1 MNDRTRA
8 ILADAHTLVRDQL
21 AEASRQVLDERMA
34 ALATLLD
41 EQDAEALDESRASA
55 QRELAE
61 RLNQIA
67 RRIQASEDET
77 QWARALVDA
86 TDPFCDRALVF
97 TVSGGILHLAASRN
111 VDVTELGSV
120 PLRSAPALSAAED
133 SRETVIAL
141 RTAGE
146 LSEPIAGLVGQSD
159 GEKFYIF
166 PISARGSVTALLYA
180 DRAGGV
186 VESNALELVASL
198 AGAAIK
204 ERPAA
209 KAQAA
214 AAAASHS
221 DGLVTIGAGPVLPA
235 SSWSA
240 LSQADRELHLKAQR
254 FARVQVAEIRLY
266 KSEEVKNGRAAR
278 GLYTSLRLEI
288 DSARE
293 VFRRDYLGTSGTMVD
308 YLHLELLRTLA
319 NNDEQLLG
327 SEYPGPLA

>member
-41 EQDAEALDESRASA
+41 EQDAEALDEGRASA

-61 RLNQIA
+61 RLNQTA
-67 RRIQASEDET
+67 RRFQAAEDET

-97 TVSGGILHLAASRN
+97 TVGGGFLHLVAARN
-111 VDVTELGSV
+111 VDVTEVGAV
-120 PLRSAPALSAAED
+120 PLHSAPALSAAVD

-146 LSEPIAGLVGQSD
+146 LSEPIGRLAGHAEN
-159 GEKFYIF
+159 EKFYIF
-166 PISARGSVTALLYA
+166 PISTRGSVAALLYA
-180 DRAGGV
+180 DRAGGA
-186 VESNALELVASL
+186 VESNALELVATL

-204 ERPAA
+204 DQPAL
-209 KAQAA
+209 KALAA
-214 AAAASHS
+214 AAANHS
-221 DGLVTIGAGPVLPA
+221 DGLVTIGPAPVLPA

-266 KSEEVKNGRAAR
+266 KSEEVKNGRAAH